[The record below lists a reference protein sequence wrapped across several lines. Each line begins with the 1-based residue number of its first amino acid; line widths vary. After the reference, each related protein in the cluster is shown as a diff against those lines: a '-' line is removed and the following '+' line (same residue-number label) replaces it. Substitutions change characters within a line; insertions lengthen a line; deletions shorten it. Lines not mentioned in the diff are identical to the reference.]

1 MSISPEMKGIVE
13 AILAYSDRHFKRID
27 KLVQQSYLLD
37 HTIAAMSVL
46 SAPNG
51 TASTDIMTIDMS
63 SSSSDSSSDSSSSDS
78 NESSSESSRSSDDE
92 SSDVEDSISRKGGA
106 NAVNKRAATQAST
119 RSSKRLRNWEVAKVL
134 FATCEKED
142 CEDVSL
148 AVYYFFGI
156 IIITTVTVCSKIF
169 LIIKFC
175 NTC

>member
-1 MSISPEMKGIVE
+1 MDEIHSSMEHKRTTLCPCTVLPVDGTAELQAGKAHVNISRDERHCRE

-63 SSSSDSSSDSSSSDS
+63 SSSSDSSSSDS

-92 SSDVEDSISRKGGA
+92 SSDVEDSISRNGGA

-119 RSSKRLRNWEVAKVL
+119 RSSKRLRN
-134 FATCEKED
+134 
-142 CEDVSL
+142 
-148 AVYYFFGI
+148 
-156 IIITTVTVCSKIF
+156 
-169 LIIKFC
+169 
-175 NTC
+175 